1 MLNYIWVG
9 MIICGVLWGLI
20 TGRMD
25 QVTEAVISSSEEG
38 IKLSIVLAGV
48 MCLWSGLMKIAQKGG
63 LVNAITRVSRDIFRG
78 LFTKIPDRHPAIG
91 AIVLSFTANF
101 LGLGNAATPLG
112 IKAME
117 SLQTL
122 NDKKDT
128 ASDDMIL
135 FMVINASCL
144 QFIPTNV
151 IALRDAAGSQD
162 AAGILPHV
170 WISSLISTVA
180 AIVLFFVF
188 KRLEKGRKTA

>member
-1 MLNYIWVG
+1 
-9 MIICGVLWGLI
+9 
-20 TGRMD
+20 
-25 QVTEAVISSSEEG
+25 
-38 IKLSIVLAGV
+38 
-48 MCLWSGLMKIAQKGG
+48 
-63 LVNAITRVSRDIFRG
+63 
-78 LFTKIPDRHPAIG
+78 
-91 AIVLSFTANF
+91 
-101 LGLGNAATPLG
+101 
-112 IKAME
+112 
-117 SLQTL
+117 
-122 NDKKDT
+122 
-128 ASDDMIL
+128 MIL

>member
-63 LVNAITRVSRDIFRG
+63 LVNAITRVSRIFSG
-78 LFTKIPDRHPAIG
+78 IVHKNSHRHPAIG

-101 LGLGNAATPLG
+101 LVSGMRPPLG

-122 NDKKDT
+122 NDKKIPHP
-128 ASDDMIL
+128 MI
-135 FMVINASCL
+135 
-144 QFIPTNV
+144 
-151 IALRDAAGSQD
+151 
-162 AAGILPHV
+162 
-170 WISSLISTVA
+170 
-180 AIVLFFVF
+180 
-188 KRLEKGRKTA
+188 